1 MEGNFH
7 LLPPKVWRVELEGYS
22 RLPLLYP
29 RVGGTKRSPAY
40 HGDLM
45 MGGREPPAHSEHLL
59 VEVVTG
65 PQRVPKMRLPY
76 RQPYGICWTL

>member
-7 LLPPKVWRVELEGYS
+7 LLPPKVWRVEPEGHS

-29 RVGGTKRSPAY
+29 RVGETERSSVY

-45 MGGREPPAHSEHLL
+45 TGGREPSAHPEHLL

-65 PQRVPKMRLPY
+65 PQRGPKTRLPY
-76 RQPYGICWTL
+76 RQPYGIHWTL